1 MKTPNN
7 IQSMNYHS
15 NVRLTF
21 QGRESLFKAVTEEEW
36 TLKKAAAYFR
46 VSEAT
51 AAKWAGR
58 SEVDRP

>member
-1 MKTPNN
+1 
-7 IQSMNYHS
+7 MNYHS

-36 TLKKAAAYFR
+36 TQKKAAAYFR